1 MQKKDYLKQ
10 VCIYG
15 FNKEELKK
23 FYSRKKKSKL
33 EKIEDIEILRFFE
46 YNIKRKMVKLQSN
59 SIAVDEKAD
68 VKKAEELLKKRH
80 QIYK

>member
-1 MQKKDYLKQ
+1 MIIYNTIIWLGTVCFAHFKKI
-10 VCIYG
+10 VHTWIWT
-15 FNKEELKK
+15 
-23 FYSRKKKSKL
+23 

-46 YNIKRKMVKLQSN
+46 YNIKIKMVKLQSN

-68 VKKAEELLKKRH
+68 IKKAEELLKKRH